1 VTSVK
6 KQSLSVVKIRAND
19 VPDILSWRYTPP
31 YDFYDPP
38 PHPDVATY
46 TREFLKPEL
55 AFHVVLSEEAL
66 IGFCS
71 YGIDGQVPGGDYT
84 QGALDIGLG
93 MRPELTGQGQGSAF
107 FSAVLTHGTTVWS
120 PSQIRLTVASFN
132 RRARRLYE
140 QFGFC
145 YHSEFND
152 PQTNVHYVILMSSGS
167 RW

>member
-1 VTSVK
+1 MAPVK
-6 KQSLSVVKIRAND
+6 KQSLSVVKIRAAD
-19 VPDILSWRYTPP
+19 VPDILSWRYPPP

-38 PHPDVATY
+38 RHPDVPTY

-55 AFHVVLSEEAL
+55 AFHVVLSEGAL

-84 QGALDIGLG
+84 EDALDIGLG
-93 MRPELTGQGQGSAF
+93 MRPELTGQGHGSAF
-107 FSAVLTHGTTVWS
+107 LSAVLTHGIAQWS

-132 RRARRLYE
+132 RRARRLYD

-145 YHSEFND
+145 HHSEFND
-152 PQTNVHYVILMSSGS
+152 PQTNVHYDILMCDVT